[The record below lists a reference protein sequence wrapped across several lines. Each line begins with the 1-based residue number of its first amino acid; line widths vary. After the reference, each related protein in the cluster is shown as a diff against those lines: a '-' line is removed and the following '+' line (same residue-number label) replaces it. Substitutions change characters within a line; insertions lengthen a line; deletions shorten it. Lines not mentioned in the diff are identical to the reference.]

1 MKYETFKESVGVE
14 IEEIKYIDIRYIIKL
29 ALQKLR
35 LAESRLSKVFYPSMP
50 TLINIALAIKKGC
63 SAYYKILSKK
73 RCFENKI
80 GIRYESGM

>member
-35 LAESRLSKVFYPSMP
+35 FG
-50 TLINIALAIKKGC
+50 T
-63 SAYYKILSKK
+63 
-73 RCFENKI
+73 
-80 GIRYESGM
+80 